1 MGTVDEPRGTR
12 AGAHTLRAPHPFP
25 RRAWAHARRTAA
37 SALLGLALACTST
50 SQSQPAGAEVALITR
65 TRAVQGWQVRDDGR
79 LAGSLLLYSDPERPR
94 VGYYSVRNP
103 EGQVLGLVDFEGRAW
118 RYRLHHEQPD
128 WLGTGTVL
136 EGVRR
141 ILETSAL
148 AELESAPIES
158 LVRGE

>member
-1 MGTVDEPRGTR
+1 MRLAA
-12 AGAHTLRAPHPFP
+12 AG
-25 RRAWAHARRTAA
+25 
-37 SALLGLALACTST
+37 ALLGLAFACTST
-50 SQSQPAGAEVALITR
+50 SESQPAAAEVAWITR
-65 TRAVQGWQVRDDGR
+65 TRAIQGWHVRDDGR
-79 LAGSLLLYSDPERPR
+79 LAGSLLLYSDPERPQT
-94 VGYYSVRNP
+94 GYYSVRNP

-118 RYRLHHEQPD
+118 RYRLHREQPD

-148 AELESAPIES
+148 SELESAPIES